1 MSGRERAPTGE
12 PSCRRGERPGS
23 TGSGARSREQRRG
36 RRKGKNLPCGA
47 KPSASGRRCGG
58 RTVPT
63 GGPALSF
70 ARCERGLRGS
80 GALGW
85 LTRGGAGPRWSLG
98 CGCGPLLG
106 QEKEKGRTGLGWW
119 GWAAGPRARL
129 RTGLPQRDEV
139 GRRPGREERGN
150 WARVGFGLS
159 FQGCLGF
166 GPGCKSLGW
175 AHMFELGLS

>member
-1 MSGRERAPTGE
+1 MLARAGGKQAAGKGRLGRRGTGRQAGPGAVGGSGREPGW
-12 PSCRRGERPGS
+12 SMRGCAGP
-23 TGSGARSREQRRG
+23 ADARG
-36 RRKGKNLPCGA
+36 RGA
-47 KPSASGRRCGG
+47 
-58 RTVPT
+58 
-63 GGPALSF
+63 AL
-70 ARCERGLRGS
+70 E
-80 GALGW
+80 
-85 LTRGGAGPRWSLG
+85 LG

-119 GWAAGPRARL
+119 GWAAGPRAGL

>member
-1 MSGRERAPTGE
+1 MEQATRDWAERERGPREAE
-12 PSCRRGERPGS
+12 VRARVSRERREGTAGCCW
-23 TGSGARSREQRRG
+23 RSRWPVGEWFTWVKARG
-36 RRKGKNLPCGA
+36 GWA
-47 KPSASGRRCGG
+47 A
-58 RTVPT
+58 
-63 GGPALSF
+63 
-70 ARCERGLRGS
+70 ERGLGQVE
-80 GALGW
+80 
-85 LTRGGAGPRWSLG
+85 
-98 CGCGPLLG
+98 LLG
-106 QEKEKGRTGLGWW
+106 QENEKGRTGLGWW
-119 GWAAGPRARL
+119 GWAAGPRAGL

>member
-1 MSGRERAPTGE
+1 MWGQAVSKRATLRWANGADGWARSVIRTVRAWAE
-12 PSCRRGERPGS
+12 GER
-23 TGSGARSREQRRG
+23 GAGLADARG
-36 RRKGKNLPCGA
+36 RWAVL
-47 KPSASGRRCGG
+47 
-58 RTVPT
+58 
-63 GGPALSF
+63 
-70 ARCERGLRGS
+70 E
-80 GALGW
+80 
-85 LTRGGAGPRWSLG
+85 LG

-119 GWAAGPRARL
+119 GWAAGPRAGL

>member
-1 MSGRERAPTGE
+1 MWGQAVSKRATLRWANGADGWARSVIRTVRARAE
-12 PSCRRGERPGS
+12 GER
-23 TGSGARSREQRRG
+23 
-36 RRKGKNLPCGA
+36 
-47 KPSASGRRCGG
+47 
-58 RTVPT
+58 
-63 GGPALSF
+63 
-70 ARCERGLRGS
+70 
-80 GALGW
+80 
-85 LTRGGAGPRWSLG
+85 GAG
-98 CGCGPLLG
+98 
-106 QEKEKGRTGLGWW
+106 
-119 GWAAGPRARL
+119 L